1 MKTFGR
7 SRSWNSSRTPEK
19 RNNCARTRF
28 ASSQKEKK
36 KSEFVSLSFDWMTR
50 TREEQRDGQKPEM
63 KLGLKI
69 VGDDALEPIN

>member
-1 MKTFGR
+1 MAEVEAGTLHGR
-7 SRSWNSSRTPEK
+7 QR
-19 RNNCARTRF
+19 
-28 ASSQKEKK
+28 KETIELKLVLPRAKK
-36 KSEFVSLSFDWMTR
+36 KKKESEFVSLSFDWMTR